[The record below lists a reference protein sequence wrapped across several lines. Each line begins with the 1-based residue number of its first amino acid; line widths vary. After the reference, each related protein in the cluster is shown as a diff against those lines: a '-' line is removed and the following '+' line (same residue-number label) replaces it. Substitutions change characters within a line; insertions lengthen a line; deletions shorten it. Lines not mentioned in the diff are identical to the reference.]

1 MPTCENSIFQF
12 LKSDYSRKAKTSP
25 FLQVL
30 TRYPN
35 QDSYSD
41 PTHFQVEG
49 SEIGDL
55 QEVRGYP
62 VNSTT
67 VVIVWDRPAVA
78 VDVRD
83 SFFHFIDLEHGV
95 YFLYSLST
103 LLIPSC
109 IFSRD
114 DTFFDVFSCFVN
126 DLRVDLKTDLVAFLN
141 RDYAF
146 YWSPLASTST
156 LNMHT

>member
-12 LKSDYSRKAKTSP
+12 LKSDHSRKAKTSP

-83 SFFHFIDLEHGV
+83 SFFILNVLYTLDMADIFFILSQHSS
-95 YFLYSLST
+95 YFL
-103 LLIPSC
+103 
-109 IFSRD
+109 
-114 DTFFDVFSCFVN
+114 VFY
-126 DLRVDLKTDLVAFLN
+126 L
-141 RDYAF
+141 
-146 YWSPLASTST
+146 
-156 LNMHT
+156 